1 MKVIFFII
9 ALLNFTYILS
19 TQALINTE
27 DKTYDKY
34 VIDGQV
40 ECESEDVDFV
50 KFPTDVDHNTT
61 SYDYCRS
68 LYFDKE
74 AHYRCCYAKADNGSG
89 CILTNYSDFQSEDSI
104 KKKIEGYTNA
114 EIDCYAK
121 YLGVSLFALFIALF

>member
-19 TQALINTE
+19 DQALIDADNNDYNLTDQVSCDS
-27 DKTYDKY
+27 DK
-34 VIDGQV
+34 VIFPNDGGYN
-40 ECESEDVDFV
+40 
-50 KFPTDVDHNTT
+50 KT
-61 SYDYCRS
+61 SYDICRS

-104 KKKIEGYTNA
+104 KKKIEGYSNA